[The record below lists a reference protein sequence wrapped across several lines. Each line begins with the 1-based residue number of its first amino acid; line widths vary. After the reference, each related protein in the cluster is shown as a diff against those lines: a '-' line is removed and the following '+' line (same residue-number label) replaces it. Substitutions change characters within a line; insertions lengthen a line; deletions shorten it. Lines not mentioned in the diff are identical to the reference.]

1 MSVTD
6 IKTVSIKDRIV
17 HQKTCFW
24 SILYEKVSIFVSN
37 LYLSPLSNTK
47 MTSYRAELAYN
58 LHNLIKKTSGY
69 EKRSDNGA
77 RNKLNKKGEKG
88 KGEGGGRGGGGRGE
102 GGGRE
107 APSAL

>member
-17 HQKTCFW
+17 NQKTCFW

-47 MTSYRAELAYN
+47 MTSYRAVLAYN
-58 LHNLIKKTSGY
+58 LHILIKKKTA
-69 EKRSDNGA
+69 DM
-77 RNKLNKKGEKG
+77 KKDQITVLEI
-88 KGEGGGRGGGGRGE
+88 
-102 GGGRE
+102 
-107 APSAL
+107 S